1 MITPRVSLQGGVYD
15 LLLTNGSLEMAED
28 GTAAA
33 CNVLTRV
40 RLFRSE
46 CLINPLVDTAKNPN
60 AGVDYYDIVFSAET
74 SQARKELEIKTAILE
89 TPGIKSII
97 KWQWTQTARTANIVA
112 VVQTDWGAETITATI
127 DPL

>member
-15 LLLTNGSLEMAED
+15 LLMTNGSFEMAED
-28 GTAAA
+28 GTAVA

-40 RLFRSE
+40 RLFKTE
-46 CLINPLVDTAKNPN
+46 CLVNPLIDTDKNPN

-74 SQARKELEIKTAILE
+74 SQAQKENEIKTSILD
-89 TPGIKSII
+89 TPGVKSII
-97 KWQWTQTARTANIVA
+97 QWQWSQTNRTANITA
-112 VVQTDWGAETITATI
+112 VIQTDWGTETIAATI